1 MQFIQGTNRHQTYF
15 SRLNDQV
22 GTDNPVRLMDA
33 FVDKL
38 DLQKLGFINTIHK
51 SEGRPPYA
59 PGVLLKLYL
68 YGYLNKIRSS
78 RKLEKECSR
87 NIELQWLLQN
97 LQPNYHTIAD
107 FRKLH
112 VVALQSMFRLY
123 VHFLD
128 EAGLLGKTT
137 IAVDGSKFKAVN
149 SKKNNYN
156 QKKIDKHQQ
165 FIKDKAEKYLQELD
179 ELDKQEQASNKEELQ
194 AKREKIQQG
203 LEKLKERTIKYDSLQ
218 QQLNNT
224 TDKQISSTDPDS
236 RSIII
241 VKNIVEV
248 AYNVQ
253 NVVGDKHNLI
263 VQTQA
268 TNTNDGKA
276 LHKAAMQAK
285 QNLQL
290 QKEDALMALA
300 DKGYH
305 TGAELKACQQDKII
319 THVAYKEQPGV
330 KHIANE
336 FLAESFCYDKQADT
350 YTCPAGAVLT
360 SLGTWHNKKGE
371 AGETSYRFKTYR
383 TDACKNCP
391 LKNQCTKLPKRII
404 QRSEYQDAVDINDNN
419 IKQNPQY
426 YKRRQAIVEHPFG
439 TIKRHWG
446 YTHTLLKGMQ
456 KVNGEMNLIM
466 FCYNFLRTKN
476 ILGFDK
482 MLEAIKNWQPNYSK
496 IVCALK
502 NGLIKMIYSQNKP
515 SHFLNNSPIVFLR
528 LLRSTALSLTL
539 NCTDCFL
546 WERAFFHS
554 LTSRACRS
562 TGISTVSA
570 RNR

>member
-1 MQFIQGTNRHQTYF
+1 MQFIQGQQRNQTYF
-15 SRLNDQV
+15 ATLDDQV
-22 GTDNPVRLMDA
+22 SADNPVRLMDA
-33 FVDKL
+33 FIDKL
-38 DLQKLGFINTIHK
+38 DLQKLGFQKTVHH
-51 SEGRPPYA
+51 SEGRPPYE

-78 RKLEKECSR
+78 RKLEKECCR

-112 VVALQSMFRLY
+112 AGPLQSMFRLY
-123 VHFLD
+123 VQFLGD
-128 EAGLLGKTT
+128 AGLLGKTT

-156 QKKIDKHQQ
+156 QKKIDKHLQ
-165 FIKDKAEKYLQELD
+165 FIKDKTDKYLQELD
-179 ELDKQEQASNKEELQ
+179 ELDKAENATGTDEL
-194 AKREKIQQG
+194 KLKKEKITDG
-203 LEKLKERTIKYDSLQ
+203 LAKLKERGIKYDTLQ
-218 QQLNNT
+218 HQLNNT
-224 TDKQISSTDPDS
+224 EDKQISTTDPDS

-253 NVVGDKHNLI
+253 NVVDDKHHLI

-276 LHKAAMQAK
+276 LHKAATQGK

-290 QKEDALMALA
+290 QKDETIIVLA

-305 TGAELKACQQDKII
+305 TGAELQQCQDDNMI

-330 KHIANE
+330 KHISQE
-336 FLAESFCYDKQADT
+336 FLSENFVYDKATDS
-350 YTCPAGAVLT
+350 YLCPAGATLT

-371 AGETSYRFKTYR
+371 ANETSYRFKTYR
-383 TDACKNCP
+383 TNACKGCP
-391 LKNQCTKLPKRII
+391 LKSKCTKLPKRII
-404 QRSEYQDAVDINDNN
+404 HRSEYQDAVDINDNN

-446 YTHTLLKGMQ
+446 FTHTLLKGLK

-482 MLEAIKNWQPNYSK
+482 MLETIKNWQPDYTK
-496 IVCALK
+496 VVCALK
-502 NGLIKMIYSQNKP
+502 NGFIKMIYSQNKP
-515 SHFLNNSPIVFLR
+515 SLFLNTHPIYFL
-528 LLRSTALSLTL
+528 TA
-539 NCTDCFL
+539 
-546 WERAFFHS
+546 
-554 LTSRACRS
+554 
-562 TGISTVSA
+562 V
-570 RNR
+570 